1 MGFKAF
7 FSPQENKISRTFFI
21 DYIDKHS
28 KVSNA
33 HNSDDC
39 HGVFNGGKAKQRLK
53 FFMIALRLLGFDA
66 FFPLVILICAKFLG
80 CQTKENNIIIWPM
93 PLGAR
98 PRSIKNVSKIYG
110 IVRKFMC
117 TLDILDEGSKFQYSM
132 FISFPQFIYI
142 VHTMKYIFLNYLA

>member
-1 MGFKAF
+1 MRLNLRKDTQTRLHSGTPTWRVWA
-7 FSPQENKISRTFFI
+7 PRT
-21 DYIDKHS
+21 
-28 KVSNA
+28 N
-33 HNSDDC
+33 NSDDC

-80 CQTKENNIIIWPM
+80 CQTKENNIIKWPM
-93 PLGAR
+93 PLGAL

-117 TLDILDEGSKFQYSM
+117 TLDDILDEGSKFQYAVVCSLV
-132 FISFPQFIYI
+132 FHNLYI